1 VWVETPDE
9 LAAQIKRGSEMD
21 KPLVST
27 RSSMELFRRLAGEKE
42 KIEERIA
49 RERGSVARAT

>member
-1 VWVETPDE
+1 
-9 LAAQIKRGSEMD
+9 
-21 KPLVST
+21 
-27 RSSMELFRRLAGEKE
+27 MELFRRLAGEKE